1 MPAAHDAPAPAR
13 RRVGHF
19 RGRALAPA
27 LLALGV
33 LTPAVASAE
42 APAATAA
49 EARSASGPSSPVE
62 PPSYRAH
69 ETPLPAG
76 GPYVHFM
83 GGLALGEGLRFNNP
97 FRLSKVLGK
106 SPESLSLT
114 APYLDFSAAALL
126 GHPDGLQHGLAVHL
140 STAVLGIAQEVLTP
154 SYIALVRLP
163 PRFLVYGRAGLPIVL
178 EPDATLGLELA
189 AGGAWMAS
197 AGLGVTAE
205 LVGSVYYGA
214 ATQQTPITTIPVLS
228 LQVGVVVDYEVLP

>member
-1 MPAAHDAPAPAR
+1 MMRPRPRVAAW
-13 RRVGHF
+13 GIS

-33 LTPAVASAE
+33 LTPAAASAE
-42 APAATAA
+42 ASGATAA
-49 EARSASGPSSPVE
+49 AASSGSGSGSPVE
-62 PPSYRAH
+62 SPSYRKH
-69 ETPLPAG
+69 EKPLSAG

-83 GGLALGEGLRFNNP
+83 GALALGEGLRFNNP
-97 FRLSKVLGK
+97 YRLSKVLGK

-140 STAVLGIAQEVLTP
+140 STAVQGIAQEVLAP

-163 PRFLVYGRAGLPIVL
+163 PRFAVYGRAGLPVVL

-214 ATQQTPITTIPVLS
+214 ATEQTPVTTIPVLS
-228 LQVGVVVDYEVLP
+228 LQIGAVVDYEVLP